1 MKNAFYFL
9 AIGLAGALAADWL
22 GIPAGLLIGAMLA
35 IAIVKLAGFDLGKVP
50 FIYDE
55 GGKILLG
62 TVIGATFNR
71 RVLLQLGTLLPSA
84 IAATLAMIAI
94 GLVLG
99 WLLARTT
106 QLDTATGLFSLTPG
120 GIAEMVAV
128 AQEIG
133 AGATIVA
140 TLQFLRLSSVVILAP
155 VIIHWFFS

>member
-1 MKNAFYFL
+1 MKQPLQLL

-35 IAIVKLAGFDLGKVP
+35 VAIATLARFDLGKVP
-50 FIYDE
+50 LLYDE

-62 TVIGATFNR
+62 TAIGATFNR
-71 RVLLQLGTLLPSA
+71 RVLLQLGALLPSA

-94 GLVLG
+94 GLALG
-99 WLLARTT
+99 WLLAKITH
-106 QLDTATGLFSLTPG
+106 LDIATGLFSLTPG

-133 AGATIVA
+133 AGATVVA
-140 TLQFLRLSSVVILAP
+140 TLQFVRLSSVVLLAP
-155 VIIHWFFS
+155 AIIGWFFS